1 MWGYDVQY
9 NGTKGGEIGIL
20 VVQRPDIPAPEK
32 RYSTY
37 EIPDRDGTLYVN
49 DNTIADIEIEVE
61 FNFMGE
67 PEEWFSLFRTAKGW
81 LMNRSEG
88 KLVFLDDPDY
98 FYKVKRV
105 QIETAE
111 RICYEIGRFIARF
124 VCAGCQYLEAGTQ
137 EYTPQQAAENPY
149 YLSHPVYKITGEG
162 MCTLT
167 VNGKT
172 MTANVGQNI
181 TIDTERKVSYR
192 QDGTVQNTEVT
203 GWYEDLYL
211 MSGTNTISVTSGF
224 DLSVIPNWRSL

>member
-1 MWGYDVQY
+1 
-9 NGTKGGEIGIL
+9 
-20 VVQRPDIPAPEK
+20 
-32 RYSTY
+32 
-37 EIPDRDGTLYVN
+37 
-49 DNTIADIEIEVE
+49 
-61 FNFMGE
+61 
-67 PEEWFSLFRTAKGW
+67 
-81 LMNRSEG
+81 MNE
-88 KLVFLDDPDY
+88 PDY
-98 FYKVKRV
+98 YYKVRRV
-105 QIETAE
+105 QLETAE
-111 RICYEIGRFIARF
+111 RSCYEMGRFTARF
-124 VCAGCQYLEAGTQ
+124 VWARCHDLEAGTQ
-137 EYTPQQAAENPY
+137 EYTTQQAAENPY
-149 YLSHPVYKITGEG
+149 HLSHPVYKITGEG

>member
-20 VVQRPDIPAPEK
+20 VVQRPNIPAPEK

-88 KLVFLDDPDY
+88 KLVFW
-98 FYKVKRV
+98 
-105 QIETAE
+105 
-111 RICYEIGRFIARF
+111 
-124 VCAGCQYLEAGTQ
+124 
-137 EYTPQQAAENPY
+137 
-149 YLSHPVYKITGEG
+149 
-162 MCTLT
+162 
-167 VNGKT
+167 
-172 MTANVGQNI
+172 
-181 TIDTERKVSYR
+181 TI
-192 QDGTVQNTEVT
+192 Q
-203 GWYEDLYL
+203 
-211 MSGTNTISVTSGF
+211 TIFT
-224 DLSVIPNWRSL
+224 R